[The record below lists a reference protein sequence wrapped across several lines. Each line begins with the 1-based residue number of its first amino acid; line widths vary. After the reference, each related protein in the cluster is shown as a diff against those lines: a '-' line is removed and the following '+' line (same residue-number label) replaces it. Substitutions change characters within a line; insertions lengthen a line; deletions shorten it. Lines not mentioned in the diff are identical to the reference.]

1 MRCDIL
7 ALDQINVWNEYRR
20 RSQIFGG
27 RSSENQIFS
36 SSSVSKAG
44 VVRNFLKALRRK

>member
-7 ALDQINVWNEYRR
+7 ALDEINVWNEYRR

-27 RSSENQIFS
+27 RSSENRIFS
-36 SSSVSKAG
+36 SSSVSEAG
-44 VVRNFLKALRRK
+44 VVRNFRKALRRK